1 MISNEKT
8 ANLLEPIVSAHDQCA
23 ARELPQDNL
32 VVRYGPLINGEAL
45 WKALGYR
52 SNDAL
57 RQARKRGSVPVAV
70 FPIPGRKGLFA
81 RTNEVESWLAS
92 LPSTG
97 APNTPAKKAMS
108 GESKE
113 DQVPED

>member
-1 MISNEKT
+1 MITNEKT
-8 ANLLEPIVSAHDQCA
+8 SNLIQPTVAAYDQTA
-23 ARELPQDNL
+23 AGERSQGSL

-70 FPIPGRKGLFA
+70 FPIAGRKGLFS
-81 RTNEVESWLAS
+81 RTDEVESWLAS
-92 LPSTG
+92 LPTTG
-97 APNTPAKKAMS
+97 EASRPVGKPTFRDH
-108 GESKE
+108 EE
-113 DQVPED
+113 DDVPID